1 MTGNG
6 FFRDARAKMMSGVP
20 EYADLLKNIKEGR
33 KERRAAFI
41 SEKGIKELAHICIK
55 AGVFSQLDEKDP
67 ASIGAHNFV
76 VDMLDDMGLLDEANM
91 ESIIGYML
99 SLPLIP
105 GEGVKE

>member
-1 MTGNG
+1 MTGSS
-6 FFRDARAKMMSGVP
+6 FFRDARARMMSGVP
-20 EYADLLKNIKEGR
+20 EYADLLKNIREER

-41 SEKGIKELAHICIK
+41 SERGIKELAHICVK

-67 ASIGAHNFV
+67 ASIGAHNLV

-105 GEGVKE
+105 GEEQ

>member
-1 MTGNG
+1 MTGNS
-6 FFRDARAKMMSGVP
+6 FFRDARARMLSGVP
-20 EYADLLKNIKEGR
+20 EYADLLKNIREER

-41 SEKGIKELAHICIK
+41 SERGIKELAHICVK

-67 ASIGAHNFV
+67 ASIGAHNLV

-105 GEGVKE
+105 GEEQ